1 MPRYYSKR
9 RVLRKVLRRR
19 RQRSNLVRS
28 RISKFVPQLHRFKRS
43 YYKQG
48 AVSSDPSND
57 TPFTVAPAISL
68 LPNYADFT
76 QLFDQYRID
85 KLKVTLYPRQNVTNG
100 EFPSPTTDTVQSCQV
115 FSVIDYDDGNP
126 LSGLTAAMQYQN
138 LKTTRGLKVHSRSWT
153 PAVEIQAM
161 TQGTASGTMVKFRP
175 WLDAATPNVA
185 HNGMKIILQNT
196 GGFAPITYDMKI
208 DFWLSCKQVR

>member
-1 MPRYYSKR
+1 MPRYVSRRKAYR
-9 RVLRKVLRRR
+9 RVMRRR

-43 YYKQG
+43 YYKV
-48 AVSSDPSND
+48 AAISSDPAND
-57 TPFTVAPAISL
+57 IPFTQAPAISAL
-68 LPNYADFT
+68 TNYTDFT

-85 KLKVTLYPRQNVTNG
+85 KLRVTLYPRQTVTNG

-138 LKTTRGLKVHSRSWT
+138 LKTTRGLKIHSRTWT

-161 TQGTASGTMVKFRP
+161 TQGTPNGTMVKFRP

-185 HNGMKIILQNT
+185 HNGVKFLLQST
-196 GGFAPITYDMKI
+196 GGFAPITYDMKV
-208 DFWLSCKQVR
+208 DFWISCKQVR